1 MAAMSH
7 SRHLQKVLS
16 VVRKSSVR
24 QAERV
29 ERRALAVVPED
40 VAGVARPRLG
50 GYRTDGYFGYG
61 GARELLDVRELFA
74 ASRGVHEVEFHGE
87 PPCWV
92 SQTTKQQTC
101 PRIAQTAQKEKHR
114 ERGARG
120 AVFRFRYLGDRE
132 HPPQERH
139 AHVESVTGLPKIRRL
154 WQGINF
160 GRDFIVA
167 RQRMHDDGAFFHV

>member
-40 VAGVARPRLG
+40 IAGVARPRLDG
-50 GYRTDGYFGYG
+50 DRTGGYFGYG

-101 PRIAQTAQKEKHR
+101 PRVAQTAQKEKHR
-114 ERGARG
+114 ELRSSRCG
-120 AVFRFRYLGDRE
+120 VQVQIL
-132 HPPQERH
+132 
-139 AHVESVTGLPKIRRL
+139 RR
-154 WQGINF
+154 
-160 GRDFIVA
+160 
-167 RQRMHDDGAFFHV
+167 